1 MNEVESDVLLF
12 KRTLGAVTQFEL
24 KNVEGRFAIGD
35 ALLLDVPPGPQD
47 DGVNALVKFER
58 LAIILQDR
66 GYEYSAMTLLCYRDT
81 AAAYP
86 RDLRAGILEKFPRIT
101 WSVLEQCRAHIDLWD
116 EFIAV
121 VEDADREESPSL
133 PDAVWASIRKRR
145 TVRVHDVRETLTQ
158 LKMRSAQEAAG
169 VRQVMSTL
177 AEKFGP
183 LENIMESIKHIARE
197 PINEPRERA
206 TYVPASF
213 EGLVY
218 EFSQVQ
224 DRIASAM
231 QALDLDVLR
240 SLPAQDREQLDVII
254 DMCRDLLETCL
265 SIITEAEVGHVHE

>member
-1 MNEVESDVLLF
+1 MSDVESDVLMF
-12 KRTLGAVTQFEL
+12 KRTLQTVTQFERR
-24 KNVEGRFAIGD
+24 NVEGRFAIGD
-35 ALLLDVPPGPQD
+35 ALLLDVPPGQQD
-47 DGVNALVKFER
+47 DGVNATVKFER

-81 AAAYP
+81 AVAYP
-86 RDLRAGILEKFPRIT
+86 RDLRELILEKFPRVT
-101 WSVLEQCRAHIDLWD
+101 WSVLEQCRAHVDLWD

-121 VEDADREESPSL
+121 VDDADREESPSL
-133 PDAVWASIRKRR
+133 PDATWASIRKRR

-158 LKMRSAQEAAG
+158 LKLRSAREAEG

-183 LENIMESIKHIARE
+183 LESIMDSIKHISRE
-197 PINEPRERA
+197 PLPSRAERQS
-206 TYVPASF
+206 YVPASF

-231 QALDLDVLR
+231 QVLDLDVLR
-240 SLPAQDREQLDVII
+240 SLPAQDREQLDAII

-265 SIITEAEVGHVHE
+265 SIITEAEVSHVDE